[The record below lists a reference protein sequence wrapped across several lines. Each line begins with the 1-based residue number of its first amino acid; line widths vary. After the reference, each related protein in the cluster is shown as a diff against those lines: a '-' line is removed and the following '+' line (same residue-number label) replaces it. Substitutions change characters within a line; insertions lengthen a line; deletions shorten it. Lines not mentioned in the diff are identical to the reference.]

1 MNEDLIDTLS
11 VKYMSFMPN
20 TYTFTKSMAEHI
32 INDYKQRLPLI
43 IFRPS
48 IVISTMKDPI
58 PGWIDNFNGPLGLLV
73 GCGIGI
79 TRTMYC
85 DPDNIADYTPVD
97 VCIKAMIVAVWK
109 RGIKPLK
116 PDEPKLPVYNC
127 STSNQRACTMEQI
140 VDLGKVLTNEVA
152 LDKQVWAPGGRITY
166 NRFLNY
172 LKVLFFHIL
181 PALVIDLALRLSGKR
196 PL

>member
-1 MNEDLIDTLS
+1 MDENLIDTLS
-11 VKYMSFMPN
+11 SKYMSFMPN

-32 INDYKQRLPLI
+32 INDHKDRLPLI

-58 PGWIDNFNGPLGLLV
+58 PGWIDNFNGPIGLLV

-97 VCIKAMIVAVWK
+97 VCIKAMIAAVWK
-109 RGIKPLK
+109 RGIKTPNA
-116 PDEPKLPVYNC
+116 DEPQLPIYNC
-127 STSNQRACTMEQI
+127 STSNQRTCTM
-140 VDLGKVLTNEVA
+140 
-152 LDKQVWAPGGRITY
+152 KQ
-166 NRFLNY
+166 
-172 LKVLFFHIL
+172 
-181 PALVIDLALRLSGKR
+181 VIDLVI
-196 PL
+196 